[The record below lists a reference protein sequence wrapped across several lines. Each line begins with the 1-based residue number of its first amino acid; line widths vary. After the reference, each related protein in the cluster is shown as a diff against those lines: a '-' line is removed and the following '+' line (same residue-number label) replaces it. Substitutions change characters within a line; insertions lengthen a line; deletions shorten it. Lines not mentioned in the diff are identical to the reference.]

1 MGNYAIAIHGGAGR
15 LMTGVLTPEQEK
27 AYHEKLSE
35 ALQVGYTILSNGG
48 SAVDT
53 VEATVRILEDS
64 PLFNAGKGSVFNCE
78 GQNEMDASI
87 MNGKNLK
94 AGAIAAVHTIRNP
107 VTCARAVMEKSPH
120 VLLAGHGAEKF
131 AEEVG
136 IEIVS
141 PSYFYDEERY
151 THWLHTKDLEGA
163 SWAGDTYLTNQ
174 ANIEKKLGT
183 VGCVALD
190 SSGNLAAATSTGGV
204 NNKKFGRVGD
214 SPIIGAGTY
223 ADNKTCAVSCTGE
236 GEYFIRQSTA
246 YDIAALIEYKGFTVA
261 QAATE
266 AIKKIAQLGGEG
278 GLIAI
283 DNQGNI
289 SVPFNTSS
297 MFRGWI
303 NAQGEKFT
311 GIFR

>member
-15 LMTGVLTPEQEK
+15 LMTGSLTPEQEK
-27 AYHEKLSE
+27 AFLDKLSE
-35 ALQVGYTILSNGG
+35 ALHVGYSILTNGG

-53 VEATVRILEDS
+53 VEATVRVLEDC
-64 PLFNAGKGSVFNCE
+64 PLFNAGKGSVFNSE
-78 GQNEMDASI
+78 GKNEMDASI

-94 AGAIAAVHTIRNP
+94 AGAIAAVQTVRNP
-107 VTCARAVMEKSPH
+107 ISCARAVMEKSPH

-131 AEEVG
+131 AEESG
-136 IEIVS
+136 IEIVD
-141 PSYFYDEERY
+141 PSYFHDEERY
-151 THWLHTKDLEGA
+151 QTWLATKDKDGA
-163 SWAGDTYLTNQ
+163 SWAGDTYVITP
-174 ANIEKKLGT
+174 EKKLGT

-190 SSGNLAAATSTGGV
+190 SAGNLAAGTSTGGM

-214 SPIIGAGTY
+214 SPIIGAGCY

-246 YDIAALIEYKGFTVA
+246 YDIAALMEYKGFTIA

-283 DNQGNI
+283 DNHGNI

>member
-15 LMTGVLTPEQEK
+15 LMTGVLTAEREK
-27 AYHEKLSE
+27 AFTDKLSE
-35 ALQVGYTILSNGG
+35 ALQAGYSILSNGG
-48 SAVDT
+48 TAVDA
-53 VEATVRILEDS
+53 VESAVRILEDC
-64 PLFNAGKGSVFNCE
+64 PLFNAGKGSVFNSE
-78 GQNEMDASI
+78 GVNEMDASI

-120 VLLAGHGAEKF
+120 ILLAGHGAEKF
-131 AEEVG
+131 AQENG
-136 IEIVS
+136 IEIVP

-151 THWLHTKDLEGA
+151 QNWLATKDVEGA
-163 SWAGDTYLTNQ
+163 SWAGDTFVTTP
-174 ANIEKKLGT
+174 EKKSGT
-183 VGCVALD
+183 VGAVALD
-190 SSGNLAAATSTGGV
+190 SAGNLAAATSTGGM

-223 ADNKTCAVSCTGE
+223 ADNKTCAISCTGE
-236 GEYFIRQSTA
+236 GEYFIRQATA
-246 YDIAALIEYKGFTVA
+246 YDVSALMEYKGFTVA

-266 AIKKIAQLGGEG
+266 AIKKVAQLGGEG

-303 NAQGEKFT
+303 NNQGEKFT

>member
-15 LMTGVLTPEQEK
+15 LMTGVLTPEKEK
-27 AYHEKLSE
+27 AYHDKLAE
-35 ALQVGYTILSNGG
+35 ALQVGYAILTNGG
-48 SAVDT
+48 SAVDS
-53 VEATVRILEDS
+53 VEATVKVLEDS

-87 MNGKNLK
+87 MNGKTLK

-107 VTCARAVMEKSPH
+107 VSGARAVLEKSPH
-120 VLLAGHGAEKF
+120 ILLAGTGAEKF
-131 AEEVG
+131 AKECGV
-136 IEIVS
+136 EIVP

-151 THWLHTKDLEGA
+151 QHWVATKDMEGA
-163 SWAGDTYLTNQ
+163 SWAGDTYIATP
-174 ANIEKKLGT
+174 EKKLGT
-183 VGCVALD
+183 VGAVALD

-236 GEYFIRQSTA
+236 GEYFMRQSTA
-246 YDIAALIEYKGFTVA
+246 YDIAALMEYKGFTVS

-266 AIKKIAQLGGEG
+266 AIKKVAQLGGEG

-289 SVPFNTSS
+289 AVPFNTSS

-303 NAQGEKFT
+303 NNQGETFT

>member
-1 MGNYAIAIHGGAGR
+1 
-15 LMTGVLTPEQEK
+15 
-27 AYHEKLSE
+27 
-35 ALQVGYTILSNGG
+35 
-48 SAVDT
+48 
-53 VEATVRILEDS
+53 
-64 PLFNAGKGSVFNCE
+64 
-78 GQNEMDASI
+78 
-87 MNGKNLK
+87 
-94 AGAIAAVHTIRNP
+94 
-107 VTCARAVMEKSPH
+107 MEKSPH

-131 AEEVG
+131 AEECG
-136 IEIVS
+136 IEIVD

-151 THWLHTKDLEGA
+151 QNWLSTKDMEGA
-163 SWAGDTYLTNQ
+163 SWAGDTFIATPQN
-174 ANIEKKLGT
+174 KLGT

-190 SSGNLAAATSTGGV
+190 SAGNLAAATSTGGM

-246 YDIAALIEYKGFTVA
+246 YDIAALMEYKGYTVA

-283 DNQGNI
+283 DNQGYI

-303 NAQGEKFT
+303 NNQGEKFT

>member
-15 LMTGVLTPEQEK
+15 LMTGVLSPEKEK
-27 AYHEKLSE
+27 AFTDKLAE
-35 ALQVGYTILSNGG
+35 ALQAGYAILSNNG
-48 SAVDT
+48 SSLDA
-53 VEATVRILEDS
+53 VEAAVRILEDC
-64 PLFNAGKGSVFNCE
+64 PLFNAGKGSVFNSE
-78 GQNEMDASI
+78 GVNEMDSSI

-107 VTCARAVMEKSPH
+107 VTCARAVLEKSPH
-120 VLLAGHGAEKF
+120 VLLAGMGAEKF
-131 AEEVG
+131 AKENG
-136 IEIVS
+136 IEIVP

-151 THWLHTKDLEGA
+151 QNWLATKDVEGA
-163 SWAGDTYLTNQ
+163 SWAGDTYVTTP
-174 ANIEKKLGT
+174 EKKLGT
-183 VGCVALD
+183 VGAVALD
-190 SSGNLAAATSTGGV
+190 SSGNLAAATSTGGM

-214 SPIIGAGTY
+214 SPIIGAGTF

-246 YDIAALIEYKGFTVA
+246 FDISALMEYKGFTVS

-266 AIKKIAQLGGEG
+266 AIKKVAQLGGEG

-283 DNQGNI
+283 DNKGTI
-289 SVPFNTSS
+289 AIPFNTSS

-303 NAQGEKFT
+303 NTEGEKFT